1 MSSKPELVL
10 DSAAVI
16 GEGPVWE
23 PEIGLLIWVDI
34 PVGVVHSFDP
44 ASGRDHAYHL
54 GQSVGVA
61 VLGPEG
67 SLVVACADGFYSL
80 DLATGDCNLLAH
92 VEADMPSS
100 RMNDGA
106 CDALGRLWAGTMS
119 DAANPR
125 IGSLYRF
132 DADRRVTK
140 VLSDLTIS
148 NGIGW
153 SLDNSRMYYIDSPT
167 QTVDVFD
174 FDLASGSLSNR
185 RSFVIIPT
193 ADGMPDGLTVD
204 AEDCIWVALWG
215 GSEIRRYDESGALL
229 ERCHF
234 PVQYVSSCA
243 FGGSKLDELYVTTAR
258 YTLDAEARKQQP
270 GAGGIFR
277 LLSDVRGTPAH
288 RWAGS
293 VAADRSHGRQA

>member
-23 PEIGLLIWVDI
+23 PVSARLIWVDI
-34 PVGVVHSFDP
+34 PAGLVHLFDP
-44 ASGRDHAYHL
+44 ASGRDDATAM

-67 SLVVACADGFYSL
+67 SLVVACGDGFYSL
-80 DLATGDCNLLAH
+80 ELATGEIKLLAH
-92 VEADMPSS
+92 VEADMPGS

-106 CDALGRLWAGTMS
+106 CDALGRFWAGTMS
-119 DAANPR
+119 DAAEPGV
-125 IGSLYRF
+125 GSLYRF
-132 DADRRVTK
+132 DADRRVTRI
-140 VLSDLTIS
+140 LSNLTIS

-153 SLDNSRMYYIDSPT
+153 SLNNSLMYYVDSPT

-174 FDLASGSLSNR
+174 FDLASGSVAGR
-185 RSFVIIPT
+185 RTLVSIP
-193 ADGMPDGLTVD
+193 AEEGMPDGLTVD
-204 AEDCIWVALWG
+204 SEGCIWVALWG
-215 GSEIRRYDESGALL
+215 GSEIRRYDQSGALL
-229 ERCHF
+229 DRYHF
-234 PVQYVSSCA
+234 PVEYVSSCG
-243 FGGSKLDELYVTTAR
+243 FGGSNLDELYVTTAR
-258 YTLDAEARKQQP
+258 YTLDAGARKRQP

-277 LLSDVRGTPAH
+277 VLPNAKGRPAN

-293 VAADRSHGRQA
+293 VAADHSTARRA